1 MEPTAPPRRPFGE
14 RSGESRGD
22 SPTTNGQREGEG
34 EKGLLKRGR
43 GRRRGKNR
51 RGEERGAVKFRYQF
65 PQLQRRRRGGGARK
79 GPNFFKSA
87 LHGKSCPLSLLL
99 CLPVR
104 PILFAPSAGGRNDGW
119 RGVWSVVESAA
130 VASRLPHSVTRRE
143 GYTAAPF
150 RIYAATRRE
159 PFSRSAQGKKGTRRA
174 GRVRDSFSHLI
185 DFAPSSNDFLLMRQ
199 CHSNRRKKFHSF
211 VFLSSNVNNT
221 LKSYSSQYDVQIVH
235 ASSEGGKRPCARRRR
250 RLGPEI
256 MSRVCRRPDQGRE
269 EASRHATGR
278 RRRLDLSLL

>member
-1 MEPTAPPRRPFGE
+1 MGFAGDEWGE
-14 RSGESRGD
+14 RRRKRAPGEA
-22 SPTTNGQREGEG
+22 
-34 EKGLLKRGR
+34 GR

-87 LHGKSCPLSLLL
+87 LHGKSCPLSRLL
-99 CLPVR
+99 CRPVR

-235 ASSEGGKRPCARRRR
+235 ASSEGGKRPCARRR
-250 RLGPEI
+250 LGPEI
-256 MSRVCRRPDQGRE
+256 MSRVCCRPDEGRQQ
-269 EASRHATGR
+269 ASRHATGLR
-278 RRRLDLSLL
+278 RERRSF